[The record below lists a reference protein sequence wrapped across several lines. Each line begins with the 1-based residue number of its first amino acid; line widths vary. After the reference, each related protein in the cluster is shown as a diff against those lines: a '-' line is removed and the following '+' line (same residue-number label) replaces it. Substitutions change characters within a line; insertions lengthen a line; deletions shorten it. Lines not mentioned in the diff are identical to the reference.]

1 MNDNKYNAI
10 VSVMDCRKEVE
21 GPLSGWEIA
30 IKDNINVK
38 GYKTTASSKM
48 LENYESVY
56 NATVVDKL
64 LNAGAHLVAKTSMD
78 ELGMGGYNL
87 TALTGPVLNPHDIQ
101 RTSGG
106 SSGGSAALVAAK
118 QVRAAI
124 GTDTGDSIRK
134 PASYCGV
141 VGLKPT
147 YGLISR
153 YGVIP
158 YAGSLD
164 HVGVFTQNVADAKVL
179 LESLSGKD
187 EKDMTT
193 HDVALN
199 LKEELNLEDVTVGVF
214 KNVVEAIDD
223 ERVLAVFNHQLN
235 KLKTSGVKII
245 EKSMPEELAGAIYA
259 VYAVISNAEAIT
271 HHANLDGVR
280 FGLSV
285 EGDSLEDSMKKSRGA
300 GFGFQVK
307 ERFIYGA
314 YALDGE
320 NQLEIYDQARKV
332 RRLIVES
339 YADMFDDVDFMLV
352 PATAG
357 VAPKLEEIPETSKN
371 EDHLIRENHMV
382 VNNFSGYPS
391 ITIPMGELNHMP
403 LGINITAKPFEDIKL
418 LEFAS
423 KLEEGEK

>member
-1 MNDNKYNAI
+1 MNDNKYNAV

-199 LKEELNLEDVTVGVF
+199 LKEELNLEDTTVGVF

-235 KLKTSGVKII
+235 KLKTAGVKVI

-285 EGDSLEDSMKKSRGA
+285 EADSLEDSMKKSRGA

-320 NQLEIYDQARKV
+320 NQFEIYDQARKV

-352 PATAG
+352 PATSG
-357 VAPKLEEIPETSKN
+357 VAPKLEDIPKTNKN

-391 ITIPMGELNHMP
+391 ITIPMGELDQMP

>member
-1 MNDNKYNAI
+1 MNDNKYNAVVTI
-10 VSVMDCRKEVE
+10 MDCRKEVE

-48 LENYESVY
+48 LENYVSVY

-164 HVGVFTQNVADAKVL
+164 HVGVFTQNVADAKLL

-214 KNVVEAIDD
+214 RNVVEAIDD
-223 ERVLAVFNHQLN
+223 EEVLAIFKAQLN
-235 KLKTSGVKII
+235 KLEAAGVKVI
-245 EKSMPEELAGAIYA
+245 EKNMPEELAGAIYA

-300 GFGFQVK
+300 GFGYQVK

-320 NQLEIYDQARKV
+320 NQFEIYDQARKV
-332 RRLIVES
+332 RRLIVDA
-339 YADMFDDVDFMLV
+339 YADMFDDIDFMLV
-352 PATAG
+352 PATSG
-357 VAPKLEEIPETSKN
+357 VAPKLEEIPKTNKN

-391 ITIPMGELNHMP
+391 ITIPMGELNQMP

>member
-1 MNDNKYNAI
+1 MIDNKYNAI

-199 LKEELNLEDVTVGVF
+199 LKEELNLEDTTVGVF

-352 PATAG
+352 PATSG
-357 VAPKLEEIPETSKN
+357 VAPKLEDIPKTSKN